1 MNRKETL
8 AKLKSLNIEQKA
20 AMLSETEQA
29 YVLGFIDGANWNGK
43 NGAPKPKQRKEI
55 KRGRKH

>member
-8 AKLKSLNIEQKA
+8 AKLKSLNIEQKV

-29 YVLGFIDGANWNGK
+29 YILGFIDGANWIGK
-43 NGAPKPKQRKEI
+43 NGVPKARTMPKT
-55 KRGRKH
+55 KRRSKH